1 MFNAEQFL
9 SIVERENF
17 SCHRSKIIIHNGMW
31 IAAEFDNVEQLDFF
45 LRTLGISRKLEEER
59 EAFWGGQYQAYSLD
73 RKLADRLFWRL
84 DELPAEAKP
93 IKALSNGSIVT
104 CYYYNDG
111 ETVTLY
117 RPNPNA
123 KEIYHPLTIEQ
134 HIKHQQVYGS
144 Y

>member
-1 MFNAEQFL
+1 MFHAEQYL
-9 SIVERENF
+9 SIVERVN
-17 SCHRSKIIIHNGMW
+17 SCHRSKVIIHNGMW
-31 IAAEFDNVEQLDFF
+31 IAAEFDNEEQLDFF
-45 LRTLGISRKLEEER
+45 LRTLGINRKLEEER
-59 EAFWGGQYQAYSLD
+59 EAFWGGKYLAYSID
-73 RKLADRLFWRL
+73 RKLASDSFWRL

-93 IKALSNGSIVT
+93 IKALSNGGIVT

-134 HIKHQQVYGS
+134 HHKHRQIYGS